1 MDKKLT
7 TRELMEKLGVSRSTL
22 NHFKREGMP
31 KVEVNKTTMYYDLH
45 EVMTWLSKNNK
56 KVKVEYKN
64 E

>member
-22 NHFKREGMP
+22 NRFKREGMP

-45 EVMTWLSKNNK
+45 DVMSWLSKNNK
-56 KVKVEYKN
+56 KVKVEYN
-64 E
+64 DE